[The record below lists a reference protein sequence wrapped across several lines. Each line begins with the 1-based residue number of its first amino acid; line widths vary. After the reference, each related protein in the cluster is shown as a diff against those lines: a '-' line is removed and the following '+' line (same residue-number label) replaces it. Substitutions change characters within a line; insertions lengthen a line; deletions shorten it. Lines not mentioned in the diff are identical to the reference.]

1 MSDELKI
8 AIEAAK
14 KGAEAALRY
23 YEKKIAFEVKPDNSP
38 VTKADKEAEDII
50 KKTIVSHFPNS
61 QFLGEETGGTLDA
74 DDSWCIDPID
84 GTKNF
89 IRGLPFWG
97 IEIAHIIDGKIVLG
111 LSYGPVIDEMLY
123 AEKGKGAFMNG
134 KPIKVSKIAK
144 LEDAFLNHGTVMFF
158 EEKIPQFLKLLEV
171 MYRERGFGD
180 FYGYHLVAQGKSD
193 IMMDAHNAPWDIAA
207 VKIIIEEAGGRVT
220 NFKGEP
226 WSLNDTNTLATNGLV
241 HDEVIRILNQKI

>member
-1 MSDELKI
+1 M
-8 AIEAAK
+8 
-14 KGAEAALRY
+14 GHQY
-23 YEKKIAFEVKPDNSP
+23 
-38 VTKADKEAEDII
+38 
-50 KKTIVSHFPNS
+50 
-61 QFLGEETGGTLDA
+61 GT
-74 DDSWCIDPID
+74 
-84 GTKNF
+84 
-89 IRGLPFWG
+89 
-97 IEIAHIIDGKIVLG
+97 
-111 LSYGPVIDEMLY
+111 
-123 AEKGKGAFMNG
+123 
-134 KPIKVSKIAK
+134 PIKVSKIAK

-158 EEKIPQFLKLLEV
+158 EKKIPQFLKLLEV

-241 HDEVIRILNQKI
+241 HDEVVRILNQS

>member
-1 MSDELKI
+1 MSEELKI

-23 YEKKIAFEVKPDNSP
+23 YEKNPAFEVKPDNSP

-50 KKTIVSHFPNS
+50 KKTIVSHFPHA

-74 DDSWCIDPID
+74 DDFWCIDPID

-97 IEIAHIIDGKIVLG
+97 IEIAHIIDSEIVLG
-111 LSYGPVIDEMLY
+111 LSYGPVIEEMLY

-134 KPIKVSKIAK
+134 TPI
-144 LEDAFLNHGTVMFF
+144 
-158 EEKIPQFLKLLEV
+158 
-171 MYRERGFGD
+171 
-180 FYGYHLVAQGKSD
+180 
-193 IMMDAHNAPWDIAA
+193 W
-207 VKIIIEEAGGRVT
+207 
-220 NFKGEP
+220 
-226 WSLNDTNTLATNGLV
+226 DTNKGFKNRKT
-241 HDEVIRILNQKI
+241 